1 MPNLYLT
8 GMMGAGKSVT
18 GRALAAL
25 MSYGFIDLDS
35 EIEKKEG
42 RSITAI
48 FSSEGEP
55 YFRDVETCV
64 LKEFSLKERQVFST
78 GGGIVLRDENVE
90 QMRMTGKVIFLEA
103 SLPVLWERVCQN
115 KNRPLLNTSDPRGSL
130 ERILEGRGDRYK
142 TTCDFS
148 VMTDG
153 LSPES
158 VARKIM
164 RHLKQ

>member
-18 GRALAAL
+18 GKALAAL
-25 MSYGFIDLDS
+25 MGCGFIDLDS
-35 EIEKKEG
+35 EIEKEEG
-42 RSITAI
+42 RPIAAI
-48 FSSEGEP
+48 FSSEGEK

-64 LKEFSLKERQVFST
+64 LKEFSLKKRQVFST

-90 QMRMTGKVIFLEA
+90 CMRMTGKVVFLEA

-115 KNRPLLNTSDPRGSL
+115 KNRPLLDTPDPRGSL
-130 ERILEGRGDRYK
+130 GRILEERGARYRA
-142 TTCDFS
+142 TCDFS

-158 VARKIM
+158 VARKIKG
-164 RHLKQ
+164 HLK